1 MNKDL
6 KTFLIIIGIIFVAG
20 ASIAYGAL
28 TAPQQQPAPTVP
40 PSLSPST
47 SPSPTVSSKPTA
59 DQLDKMRDTE
69 LPTIKSVLTAAYPI
83 IATDYIV
90 NKGALFDE
98 GQWYGTTLTYHG
110 KDTLNRD
117 TLRVL
122 LQKKD
127 GVWTLRT
134 KPPVPLLSAE
144 AFPDVPKKILQTI
157 NQPISLPAADEAT
170 NSTE

>member
-6 KTFLIIIGIIFVAG
+6 KTFLIILAVIFVAG

-28 TAPQQQPAPTVP
+28 TAPQKQQVAVTVSPTASP
-40 PSLSPST
+40 NKSLSPS
-47 SPSPTVSSKPTA
+47 PKPTA
-59 DQLDKMRDTE
+59 DQLEKLRDTE
-69 LPTIKSVLTAAYPI
+69 LPTIKTVITTAYPLV
-83 IATDYIV
+83 ATDYII

-98 GQWYGTTLTYHG
+98 GQWYGTTLSYHG

-127 GVWTLRT
+127 GVWILRT
-134 KPPVPLLSAE
+134 KPPVPLLSIE
-144 AFPDVPKKILQTI
+144 AFPDVPKDILKAI
-157 NQPISLPAADEAT
+157 NQPISLPSTDE
-170 NSTE
+170 NN

>member
-6 KTFLIIIGIIFVAG
+6 KTFLIILAVIFVAG

-28 TAPQQQPAPTVP
+28 TAPQKQQVAVTVSPTA
-40 PSLSPST
+40 SPSK
-47 SPSPTVSSKPTA
+47 SPSPSPKPTA
-59 DQLDKMRDTE
+59 DQLEKLRDTE
-69 LPTIKSVLTAAYPI
+69 LPTIKTVITTAYPLV
-83 IATDYIV
+83 ATDYII

-98 GQWYGTTLTYHG
+98 GQWYGTTLSYHG

-127 GVWTLRT
+127 GVWILRT
-134 KPPVPLLSAE
+134 KPPVPLLSTE
-144 AFPDVPKKILQTI
+144 AFPDVPKDILKAI
-157 NQPISLPAADEAT
+157 NQPISLPSTDE
-170 NSTE
+170 NN